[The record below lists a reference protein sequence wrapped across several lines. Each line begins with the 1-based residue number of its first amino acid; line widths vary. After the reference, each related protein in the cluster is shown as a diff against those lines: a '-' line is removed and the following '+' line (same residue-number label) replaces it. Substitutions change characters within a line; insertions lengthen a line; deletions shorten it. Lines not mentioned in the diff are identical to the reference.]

1 MMASRSLRAWSW
13 GKGTPRAW
21 TMAVWKVAKEEKP
34 PERARG
40 VLIAAAQHACHHWAA
55 RPVRKKVPM

>member
-1 MMASRSLRAWSW
+1 
-13 GKGTPRAW
+13 
-21 TMAVWKVAKEEKP
+21 MAVWKVAKEEKP